1 MLNYRFGHHIFW
13 AGFIGFLLGI
23 LFSFTVWA
31 GNRVLQTRLQLT
43 EDESFY
49 TNLTSRILSLSLS
62 SPADQSILSVPTVT
76 ISGTTSSPATI
87 LISGGAAD
95 QTVSSEGTFSLNYT
109 LLEGTNE
116 LTIEAVDADGRI
128 DTETRT
134 VFYTK
139 ENLQ

>member
-31 GNRVLQTRLQLT
+31 GNRVLQTRSQLT

-49 TNLTSRILSLSLS
+49 SNLAGKSLTLSLS
-62 SPADQSILSVPTVT
+62 SPADQAIVSSPAVTV
-76 ISGTTSSPATI
+76 SGTTSGKAVI
-87 LISGGAAD
+87 LITGGASD
-95 QTVSSEGTFSLNYT
+95 VTVESEGNFSVSYM

-116 LTIEAVDADGRI
+116 LTVEAIDADGRQ

-134 VFYTK
+134 VFYTT
-139 ENLQ
+139 ENLE

>member
-49 TNLTSRILSLSLS
+49 TNLTSRTLSLSLS
-62 SPADQSILSVPTVT
+62 SPADQSILSTPTVT
-76 ISGTTSSPATI
+76 VSGTTSSPATI
-87 LISGGAAD
+87 LISGGASD
-95 QTVSSEGTFSLNYT
+95 QTVQSEGTFSLSYT

-116 LTIEAVDADGRI
+116 LTIEAIDADGRV

>member
-49 TNLTSRILSLSLS
+49 TNLTSRTLSLSLS

-76 ISGTTSSPATI
+76 ISGTTSSPAII

>member
-31 GNRVLQTRLQLT
+31 GNRVLQTREDLL
-43 EDESFY
+43 EDETFY
-49 TNLTSRILSLSLS
+49 SNLTAKSLNLSLS
-62 SPADQSILSVPTVT
+62 SPAHESILSTASVT
-76 ISGTTSSPATI
+76 ITGTTSSKAVV
-87 LISGGAAD
+87 LITGGASD
-95 QTVSSEGTFSLNYT
+95 VTVDSDGTFTLNYA

-116 LTIEAVDADGRI
+116 LTIEAVDADGRQAS
-128 DTETRT
+128 ETRT

-139 ENLQ
+139 ENLE

>member
-49 TNLTSRILSLSLS
+49 TNLTSKTLSLSLS
-62 SPADQSILSVPTVT
+62 SPADQSILFAPTVT
-76 ISGTTSSPATI
+76 ISGTTSSPSTI
-87 LISGGAAD
+87 LISGGASD
-95 QTVSSEGTFSLNYT
+95 QTVSSEGTFSLSYT

-116 LTIEAVDADGRI
+116 LTIEAVDADGRV